1 MSRRACA
8 IANHGVE
15 EVGRMTGQPGQ
26 PWEALKMTGNQ
37 STAEGVEEG
46 LEFHLYLKI
55 THSKTDSIEIIYKT

>member
-1 MSRRACA
+1 
-8 IANHGVE
+8 
-15 EVGRMTGQPGQ
+15 MTGQPGQ